1 MVTTVIRAYL
11 AKRLP
16 PSPAWPFRLPE
27 LAAAALMVECAR
39 VDGAFTG
46 EEREAICRAVMEGL
60 GLDEET
66 AESLVAVAERR
77 EDDVWHDWLFT
88 ETIKRSSDEH
98 DRLAVI
104 RRLWEVALA
113 DGTVHPFEERLITRI
128 AKELGVSE
136 EAVERRLTLA
146 LRRNPGLTSTAFDAA
161 SRPSSPLG
169 EERAP
174 AKPRP
179 T

>member
-1 MVTTVIRAYL
+1 
-11 AKRLP
+11 
-16 PSPAWPFRLPE
+16 
-27 LAAAALMVECAR
+27 
-39 VDGAFTG
+39 
-46 EEREAICRAVMEGL
+46 MEGL
-60 GLDEET
+60 GRYEET

-77 EDDVWHDWLFT
+77 EDEVWHDWLFT
-88 ETIKRSSDEH
+88 ETIRRSFDEY

-113 DGTVHPFEERLITRI
+113 DGTVHPFEEHLIARI
-128 AKELGVSE
+128 AKELGISE
-136 EAVERRLTLA
+136 EAAERRLTLA
-146 LRRNPGLTSTAFDAA
+146 LRRNPGLTSSAFDPA
-161 SRPSSPLG
+161 SRPSSLLG